1 MEMRWPLLIMLGILS
16 VANAFGQNSAPI
28 DAAEIRKEV
37 MKVLD
42 DYMEPFN
49 GVETL
54 DMEVWERSI
63 HFPHYRL
70 ASGEMMIQNGPGELS
85 LEALKRALGE
95 EWHHSKWQKKK
106 IVHLSESKVHVD
118 TTFARF
124 RKDGSLIASYDS
136 LYVLTKENGRWGIKM
151 RSSMAP

>member
-1 MEMRWPLLIMLGILS
+1 MKWPLFILLS
-16 VANAFGQNSAPI
+16 ILAVTNVFGQSSTPS
-28 DAAEIRKEV
+28 DSVEIRRAV
-37 MKVLD
+37 MKALD

-49 GVETL
+49 GVEPL
-54 DMEVWERSI
+54 IMEVWERSI

-85 LEALKRALGE
+85 LEGLKRALGE
-95 EWHHSKWQKKK
+95 DWHHSKWQRRS
-106 IVHLSESKVHVD
+106 IVHLSASKVHVD
-118 TTFARF
+118 TNFARF

-136 LYVLTKENGRWGIKM
+136 LYILTKEDGRWGVKM

>member
-1 MEMRWPLLIMLGILS
+1 MRFPLFILLSILTVTNAYGQGSASSEATGIRT
-16 VANAFGQNSAPI
+16 A
-28 DAAEIRKEV
+28 V

-49 GVETL
+49 GIDKL
-54 DMEVWERSI
+54 DMEIWERTM

-70 ASGEMMIQNGPGELS
+70 ASGEMKVQHGAGELT
-85 LEALKRALGE
+85 LEALKRALGQ
-95 EWHHSKWQKKK
+95 EWHHSKWQSRR

-118 TTFARF
+118 TSFARF
-124 RKDGSLIASYDS
+124 RKDGSVIASYDS
-136 LYVLTKENGRWGIKM
+136 LYILTKESGRWGVKM

>member
-1 MEMRWPLLIMLGILS
+1 MRWPLFILVS
-16 VANAFGQNSAPI
+16 ILTVTTAFAQSSSPSDPVG
-28 DAAEIRKEV
+28 IRKAV

-54 DMEVWERSI
+54 NIEVWERSI

-85 LEALKRALGE
+85 LEALKRALGK
-95 EWHHSKWQKKK
+95 EWHHSKWQRKS

-118 TTFARF
+118 TSFARF
-124 RKDGSLIASYDS
+124 RKDGSVIASYDS
-136 LYVLTKENGRWGIKM
+136 LYILTKEDGRWGVKM

>member
-1 MEMRWPLLIMLGILS
+1 MRWPLFILLS
-16 VANAFGQNSAPI
+16 ILTVTNAFGQSSSPS
-28 DAAEIRKEV
+28 DAVGIRKAV

-54 DMEVWERSI
+54 DMGVWERSI

-70 ASGEMMIQNGPGELS
+70 ASGKMMIQHGPGEIP

-95 EWHHSKWQKKK
+95 EWHHSKWQRKS

-118 TTFARF
+118 TSFARF
-124 RKDGSLIASYDS
+124 RKDGSVIASYDS
-136 LYVLTKENGRWGIKM
+136 LYILTKEDGRWGVKM

>member
-1 MEMRWPLLIMLGILS
+1 MRWPLFILLS
-16 VANAFGQNSAPI
+16 IFTVTNAFGQSSSPS
-28 DAAEIRKEV
+28 DAVEIREAV

-42 DYMEPFN
+42 EYMEPFN

-70 ASGEMMIQNGPGELS
+70 ASGEMMIQHGPGELS

-95 EWHHSKWQKKK
+95 EWHHSKWQEKN

-118 TTFARF
+118 TSFARF
-124 RKDGSLIASYDS
+124 RKDGSVIASYDS
-136 LYVLTKENGRWGIKM
+136 LYILTKEDGRWGVKM

>member
-1 MEMRWPLLIMLGILS
+1 MRWPLFILLS
-16 VANAFGQNSAPI
+16 IFTVTNAFGQSSSPS
-28 DAAEIRKEV
+28 DTVEIREAV

-42 DYMEPFN
+42 EYMEPFN

-70 ASGEMMIQNGPGELS
+70 ASGEMMIQHGPGEFS

-95 EWHHSKWQKKK
+95 EWHHSKWRKKS
-106 IVHLSESKVHVD
+106 IVHLSESNVHVD
-118 TTFARF
+118 TSFARF
-124 RKDGSLIASYDS
+124 RKDGSVIASYDS
-136 LYVLTKENGRWGIKM
+136 LYILTKEDGRWGVKM